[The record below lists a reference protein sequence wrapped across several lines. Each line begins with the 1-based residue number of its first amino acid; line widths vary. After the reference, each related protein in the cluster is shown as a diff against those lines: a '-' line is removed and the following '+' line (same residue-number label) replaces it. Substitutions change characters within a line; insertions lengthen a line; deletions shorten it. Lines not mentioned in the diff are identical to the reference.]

1 MIAPV
6 VGAMVTNPIKVDIWS
21 DVACPW
27 CYIGKRKFEAAVEA
41 FPGEVEVEYH
51 SYQLSPNTPTDYH
64 GSHED
69 YLATHLGVDAARAR
83 QMTERVTGIAA
94 QVGLAYDYDQ
104 LTTTNTWTAH
114 ELLHFAKAHGK
125 QVELK
130 EELLRSYF
138 VGGGHVGDVDELVA
152 LAESIGLDGA
162 AARAALESHEYEA
175 AVRGDIE
182 QAAAYG
188 ITGVPFF
195 VFEEK
200 YGVSGAQETATFA
213 SVLAQLADE
222 QAKEKQP

>member
-1 MIAPV
+1 
-6 VGAMVTNPIKVDIWS
+6 MVTNPIKVDIWS

-69 YLATHLGVDAARAR
+69 YLAKHLGVDAARAR

-138 VGGGHVGDVDELVA
+138 VDGGHVGDVDELVA